1 MQQQQQQQQIHP
13 SSLMALLH
21 QQCPSTPTTPTDSTS
36 SRQRQWLNSQQQQAA
51 AALLLT
57 DPTSLERAAR
67 CHRIAARE
75 FLSSERPTNFDV
87 CFFFQRFTRRLF
99 RGVGLC
105 LQGCMPTLSTLA
117 RYFQSF
123 LYLNMP
129 GRYNIRCGIL
139 PQLKEGSNMFS

>member
-87 CFFFQRFTRRLF
+87 CFFFSEVHEATVSWS
-99 RGVGLC
+99 G
-105 LQGCMPTLSTLA
+105 TLPPRVHANPVYSCKVFSIVFVFEYA
-117 RYFQSF
+117 RQ
-123 LYLNMP
+123 
-129 GRYNIRCGIL
+129 I
-139 PQLKEGSNMFS
+139 